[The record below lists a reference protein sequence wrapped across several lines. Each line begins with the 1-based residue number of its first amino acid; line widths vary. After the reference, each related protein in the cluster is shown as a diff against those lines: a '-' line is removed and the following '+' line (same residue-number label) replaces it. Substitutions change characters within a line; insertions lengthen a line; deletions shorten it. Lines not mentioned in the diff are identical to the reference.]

1 MGNFGS
7 TQAMITVL
15 KNNKALLGN
24 RKSLFRSKKDYISSK
39 KTYSSISGEFFD
51 YKTASPELLEE
62 IRQKFIKERRKE
74 AIKNGLLL
82 AFIIS
87 VCIFLTYIFFIS
99 ETNSLNKS
107 SNEIKPK
114 ETKQFRLIIKDG
126 DEWIDAGNY
135 ENAIIQY
142 TRAAKLFPN
151 QFEVEYRI
159 CLGYSYLCRYDQ
171 KECEK
176 GKEIVLKTIEKYPNE
191 NKMKELVQFF
201 SD

>member
-107 SNEIKPK
+107 SK
-114 ETKQFRLIIKDG
+114 
-126 DEWIDAGNY
+126 
-135 ENAIIQY
+135 
-142 TRAAKLFPN
+142 
-151 QFEVEYRI
+151 
-159 CLGYSYLCRYDQ
+159 
-171 KECEK
+171 
-176 GKEIVLKTIEKYPNE
+176 
-191 NKMKELVQFF
+191 
-201 SD
+201 